1 MFVSVSIL
9 KTQVESIRGISDKSM
24 DNPPDWPLIDQSAS
38 SSTDHGKDE
47 SQELFHWKILSML
60 TLKIEQICWIMAGTS
75 TLKELSLWECSKF
88 MKYSVLHVFYNYRF
102 TGV

>member
-38 SSTDHGKDE
+38 SSTDDGE
-47 SQELFHWKILSML
+47 SKTFPLEYIVN
-60 TLKIEQICWIMAGTS
+60 A
-75 TLKELSLWECSKF
+75 
-88 MKYSVLHVFYNYRF
+88 
-102 TGV
+102 

>member
-1 MFVSVSIL
+1 MFVSDSIR

-47 SQELFHWKILSML
+47 SQELFHWKSLSKL
-60 TLKIEQICWIMAGTS
+60 NKYAG
-75 TLKELSLWECSKF
+75 
-88 MKYSVLHVFYNYRF
+88 
-102 TGV
+102 

>member
-38 SSTDHGKDE
+38 SSTDHGEDE
-47 SQELFHWKILSML
+47 SD
-60 TLKIEQICWIMAGTS
+60 AGDDDHIIIGQKSRFATS
-75 TLKELSLWECSKF
+75 GANSSTCLPRDSPKTAPVGGFGGK
-88 MKYSVLHVFYNYRF
+88 VIR
-102 TGV
+102 